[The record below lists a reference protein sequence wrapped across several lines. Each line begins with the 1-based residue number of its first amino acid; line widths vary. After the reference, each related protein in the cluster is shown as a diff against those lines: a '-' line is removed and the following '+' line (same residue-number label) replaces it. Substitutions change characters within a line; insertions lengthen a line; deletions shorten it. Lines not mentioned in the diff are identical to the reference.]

1 MTDPD
6 VPPTNQPPAGPY
18 GEAAPYGQQPSGQ
31 APAYG
36 QQPSGQAPPYGQQP
50 YGQQPYGQQGYG
62 QQNGPAK
69 YNVLAIVSFVSA
81 FFISLVAIITGHI
94 ALSQIKRTGE
104 QGRALAI
111 WGLVLGYLG
120 LLAGIIALVL
130 VIALAAANPGAFN
143 RS

>member
-6 VPPTNQPPAGPY
+6 VPPTNKPAAGPY
-18 GEAAPYGQQPSGQ
+18 GQAAP
-31 APAYG
+31 YG

-50 YGQQPYGQQGYG
+50 YGQQPYGQQPYGQQGYG
-62 QQNGPAK
+62 QPNGPAR

-120 LLAGIIALVL
+120 LLAGIIVL
-130 VIALAAANPGAFN
+130 VVIIAVAAANPGAFN
-143 RS
+143 GS